1 MSTFQTATIFV
12 ATVVLFLHGL
22 QGFSQEVQA
31 AGSST
36 FQSLLGK
43 LTKTRFRGFLLGLG
57 ITSLV
62 QSSSAVSSITVALVD
77 SGAITFR
84 NSLAVLLGAK
94 IGTTGTA
101 WLVSFELAS
110 IGAFFIVAG
119 AVLGVMPVRAKIFG
133 KALFYFGF
141 ILFALDLL
149 SGSLEPIRESPF
161 LRELLGATASL
172 PLSVLIGVIVTLI
185 VQSSSVTSG
194 LAVVLAQQ
202 GVVAPEAAIAVVIG
216 ASIGTTSTALIASA
230 KMGSAA
236 KRAARANTLFNVVG
250 AVALLPFLD
259 RFSAAI
265 LAVGLDDGK
274 SVALAQLVF
283 AVVVTIPFL
292 IFLRPFERLVFK
304 LWPPS
309 TV

>member
-283 AVVVTIPFL
+283 AVVVAIPFL

>member
-119 AVLGVMPVRAKIFG
+119 AVLGGMPVRAKIFG